1 MRHVPDLLTTIME
14 ITSKTLPN
22 GYKVVVTYD
31 TDPESPRA
39 WDNLGTI
46 VLNNRSR
53 YSFGDETASPDYIKE
68 LEADK
73 ELICVPIYIYDHSG
87 ITINTTGFSCKW
99 DSGQIG
105 VIYVPKQVAVKEFG
119 KKVCTQKVRDKA
131 LKCLQGEISDL
142 DAYVSGEVYGYRVL
156 DPEGE
161 EVSSC
166 WGYYG
171 DVDYCLS
178 EGVEEAKAISGLVEL
193 SSEERDLVIL
203 GAGYCGNK

>member
-14 ITSKTLPN
+14 ITSKILHN

-31 TDPESPRA
+31 SDPESPRT
-39 WDNLGTI
+39 WDNLGTVAI
-46 VLNNRSR
+46 NEFSR
-53 YSFGDETASPDYIKE
+53 YDFGDEAVSLDEIFRLQK
-68 LEADK
+68 DK
-73 ELICVPIYIYDHSG
+73 SSICLPIYIYDHSG

-105 VIYVPKQVAVKEFG
+105 VIYVPKQVAIKEFG

-142 DAYVSGEVYGYRVL
+142 DAYVSGEVYFYRVL
-156 DPEGE
+156 DPDGE
-161 EVSSC
+161 EVPSC

-171 DVDYCLS
+171 DVDDCLS
-178 EGVEEAKAISGLVEL
+178 AGVEEAKAISGLVEL

>member
-1 MRHVPDLLTTIME
+1 MIE

-31 TDPESPRA
+31 YDPESPRT
-39 WDNLGTI
+39 WDNLGKV
-46 VLNNRSR
+46 VLSNRSR

-73 ELICVPIYIYDHSG
+73 ELICLPIYIYDHSG
-87 ITINTTGFSCKW
+87 ITINTTGFSCMW

-105 VIYVPKQVAVKEFG
+105 VIYCTKKDAVKEFG
-119 KKVCTQKVRDKA
+119 KKVCTQEVRDKA

-142 DAYVSGEVYGYRVL
+142 NAYVSGEVYGYRVL
-156 DPEGE
+156 DPDGE
-161 EVSSC
+161 EVTSC

-171 DVDYCLS
+171 DVDDCLS
-178 EGVEEAKAISGLVEL
+178 AGVEEAEAVSKLREL
-193 SSEERDLVIL
+193 RLQHIAEESDS
-203 GAGYCGNK
+203 